1 MIDLTLK
8 AFPGRA
14 FCLFSEKWIE
24 FFFFPINQ
32 KNSRL
37 FST

>member
-24 FFFFPINQ
+24 FFFLSNKPEKQSFV
-32 KNSRL
+32 
-37 FST
+37 